1 MSATGRPWA
10 GRDEPATVM
19 GILNITPDSFSDGGL
34 YLDPDTALA
43 AAREMAGEG
52 AGIIDVGGES
62 TRPGATEVALAEELD
77 RIVPVVRGLT
87 ARLEVPVSIDTSKP
101 DVMMAAVEAGAGM
114 INDVYALRAPGA
126 VEAAAA
132 CRVPVCLMHMQGRPR
147 TMQSAPAYD
156 DVVEEVYRFLA
167 ERIEAAV
174 AGGVA
179 EHDIVVDPGF
189 GFGKSLDHNLSLVRH
204 LDRLLDLG
212 RPLLVGVSRKSMLG
226 AVLDRPVEGR
236 LAGAAGKDG
245 GLSGSLEE
253 FELSAFD
260 TVIRAMGSYEDGE
273 RERERERTGGML
285 RKGSNME

>member
-1 MSATGRPWA
+1 MSATGRRWA

-236 LAGAAGKDG
+236 LAGGLAIAALAADAGASIIRVHDV
-245 GLSGSLEE
+245 
-253 FELSAFD
+253 AP
-260 TVIRAMGSYEDGE
+260 TVDVVRMVAAVKAAE
-273 RERERERTGGML
+273 
-285 RKGSNME
+285 

>member
-1 MSATGRPWA
+1 MSATGRRWA

-19 GILNITPDSFSDGGL
+19 GILNITPDSFSDGGR

-77 RIVPVVRGLT
+77 RIVPVVRGHT

-189 GFGKSLDHNLSLVRH
+189 GFGKSLEHNLSLVRH

-236 LAGAAGKDG
+236 LAGGLAIAALAADAGASIIRVHDV
-245 GLSGSLEE
+245 
-253 FELSAFD
+253 AP
-260 TVIRAMGSYEDGE
+260 TVDVVSMVAAVKAAE
-273 RERERERTGGML
+273 
-285 RKGSNME
+285 